1 MTVDLRE
8 LDISGVF
15 ELVPR
20 RFEDER
26 GFFSETY
33 NAETFAQAGLSI
45 SWAQDNHSLSTHAG
59 VLRGLHYQ
67 LPPFAQDKL
76 VRVARGRAYDVVLDI
91 RRQSATFGQWVG
103 LELSAHRWN
112 QLFVPKG
119 FAHGYLTLEPNT
131 EVLYK
136 VSNVYSPEHE
146 RSISFEDPAIA
157 INWPVEGR
165 TLVVSEKDANA
176 GPLADADLPARWED

>member
-1 MTVDLRE
+1 MTLNVRE
-8 LDISGVF
+8 LNIPGVL
-15 ELVPR
+15 EIVPR
-20 RFEDER
+20 RFEDAR
-26 GFFSETY
+26 GFFSETF
-33 NAETFAQAGLSI
+33 NTEAFAHIGVTAT
-45 SWAQDNHSLSTHAG
+45 WAQDNHSLSTQEG

-67 LPPFAQDKL
+67 VPPFAQDKL
-76 VRVARGRAYDVVLDI
+76 VRVARGRVYDVVLDI
-91 RRQSATFGQWVG
+91 RRTSATFGQWVG
-103 LELSAHRWN
+103 LELSADRWN

-157 INWPVEGR
+157 IGWPVEGR
-165 TLVVSEKDANA
+165 TLVVSTKDASA
-176 GPLADADLPARWED
+176 GSLAEADLPDLWEV